1 MPQSLQTRTMKHR
14 RPRRR
19 KGFTLI
25 EILLAMAILVILGSI
40 VTVSVIRLQRGA
52 QVDGARTQV
61 RTLETAVQAYQLS
74 VGTCPTTQQG
84 LDALRNPPGDLRNPA
99 KWTGPYM
106 EKEIPADPWG
116 QPYQYEQV
124 SSDQFRIWS
133 SGPDMA
139 SGTEDD
145 VVSGS

>member
-1 MPQSLQTRTMKHR
+1 MTNR

-74 VGTCPTTQQG
+74 VGTPPTTQQG
-84 LDALRNPPGDLRNPA
+84 LDALRNPPADLRNPN

-124 SSDQFRIWS
+124 SADQFRIWS
-133 SGPDMA
+133 AGPDGA
-139 SGTEDD
+139 SGTDDD
-145 VVSGS
+145 VVSGA

>member
-1 MPQSLQTRTMKHR
+1 MRNLRSQPR

-40 VTVSVIRLQRGA
+40 VTVSVIRLQRNA
-52 QVDGARTQV
+52 QMDGARTQV
-61 RTLETAVQAYQLS
+61 KTLQTAVQAYQLA
-74 VGTCPTTQQG
+74 VGTCPSTQQG
-84 LDALRNPPGDLRNPA
+84 LDALRNPPADLRNPA

-106 EKEIPADPWG
+106 DKEIPSDPWG
-116 QPYQYEQV
+116 NPYQYEQV
-124 SSDQFRIWS
+124 SADQFRIWS
-133 SGPDMA
+133 AGPDGG

-145 VVSGS
+145 ITSDS